1 MLCYITFPHNILREQ
16 ASCWPWRS
24 KQHAVNC
31 RWRRPHSQELGMAC
45 KSRVVAPSQHPVRTS
60 DIQPHA
66 NESVNRFTKQH
77 ELGSRFFSLNPPGK
91 NATWLTIWLQCS
103 KSWIEDSAKD
113 MPRHLT
119 TRNYEIVSAFYF
131 HWLFGNTLCSNRKP
145 KPFYF
150 QGKQALEKL
159 LYFIQD
165 QTTLKQQNPD
175 LNLGILKLKRPNAL

>member
-1 MLCYITFPHNILREQ
+1 
-16 ASCWPWRS
+16 
-24 KQHAVNC
+24 
-31 RWRRPHSQELGMAC
+31 
-45 KSRVVAPSQHPVRTS
+45 
-60 DIQPHA
+60 
-66 NESVNRFTKQH
+66 
-77 ELGSRFFSLNPPGK
+77 
-91 NATWLTIWLQCS
+91 
-103 KSWIEDSAKD
+103 